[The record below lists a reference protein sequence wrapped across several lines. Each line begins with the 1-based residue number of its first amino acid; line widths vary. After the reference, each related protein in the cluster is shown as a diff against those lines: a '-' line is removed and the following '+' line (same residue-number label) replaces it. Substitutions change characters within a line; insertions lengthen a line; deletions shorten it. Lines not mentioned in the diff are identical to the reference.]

1 VPLPLFLGEPVKNQ
15 DPDEFPDD
23 PDDIGRE

>member
-1 VPLPLFLGEPVKNQ
+1 LFLGEPVKNQ